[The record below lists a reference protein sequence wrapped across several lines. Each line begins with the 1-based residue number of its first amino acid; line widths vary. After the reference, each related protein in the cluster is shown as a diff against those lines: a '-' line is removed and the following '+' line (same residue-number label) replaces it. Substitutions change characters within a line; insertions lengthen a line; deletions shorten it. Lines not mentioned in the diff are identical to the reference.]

1 VESFRI
7 RELQAQVD
15 AARDQ
20 ARIAGESD
28 RPRLDLQAW
37 ALGQGYG
44 SGTPRPAFEQ
54 IGTARAGGVF
64 AGLTFEMPL
73 NGSREAAEKAAARFA
88 LEIARHNL
96 DAAVQQ
102 VDTEA
107 ATWVTR
113 RDSADRRL
121 ELAGRTEEASRRQA
135 EAERRRYEVGT
146 AIPLQVQQ
154 AEDSLRQARLRVLR
168 ARVDR
173 IQAEF
178 GLGALT
184 GELLRRIG
192 AGDLAGE

>member
-1 VESFRI
+1 
-7 RELQAQVD
+7 
-15 AARDQ
+15 
-20 ARIAGESD
+20 
-28 RPRLDLQAW
+28 
-37 ALGQGYG
+37 
-44 SGTPRPAFEQ
+44 
-54 IGTARAGGVF
+54 
-64 AGLTFEMPL
+64 MPL